1 MKILL
6 IGNAGSIH
14 VRRWAA
20 SLAGR
25 GLDVCVLSRKQTP
38 IKGARLIPADVP
50 RWAPWRPRSW
60 VQRRRAM
67 LGRVMQEVRPDVVHL
82 HYLGARRVFPH
93 DLGETP
99 LIVNTWG
106 SDVIL
111 REAETPAE
119 RDDKRAILHA
129 ATQVLASS
137 QHLARATCEYAGFR
151 EGRVITNYWGVELDR
166 FTPPAVA
173 ADVVDVA
180 EE

>member
-14 VRRWAA
+14 VHRWAA

-25 GLDVCVLSRKQTP
+25 GLDVCVLSRKQVPTE
-38 IKGARLIPADVP
+38 GARLIPADVP

-82 HYLGARRVFPH
+82 HYLGAHTVFP
-93 DLGETP
+93 DDFGETP

-111 REAETPAE
+111 RSPEPASQ
-119 RDDKRAILHA
+119 RNDKL
-129 ATQVLASS
+129 
-137 QHLARATCEYAGFR
+137 
-151 EGRVITNYWGVELDR
+151 
-166 FTPPAVA
+166 
-173 ADVVDVA
+173 
-180 EE
+180 